1 LFLDEGGVS
10 FISFWAVSVTT
21 TVDSFVD
28 ATEDD
33 EDNASDTKLE
43 HTEGVRDLEVC
54 GGSGGG
60 GGDDEEDEVEI
71 ELAQDDSDVDE
82 MILLWSI
89 S

>member
-1 LFLDEGGVS
+1 MFLDEGGVS

-54 GGSGGG
+54 GG
-60 GGDDEEDEVEI
+60 GDDEEDEVEI

>member
-1 LFLDEGGVS
+1 MFLDEGGVS

-43 HTEGVRDLEVC
+43 HTEGVRDLE
-54 GGSGGG
+54 
-60 GGDDEEDEVEI
+60 EDEVEI